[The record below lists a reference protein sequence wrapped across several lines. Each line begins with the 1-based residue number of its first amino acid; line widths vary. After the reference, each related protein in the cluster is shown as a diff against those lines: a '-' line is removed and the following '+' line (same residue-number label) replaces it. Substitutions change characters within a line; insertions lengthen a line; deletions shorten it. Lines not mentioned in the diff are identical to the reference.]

1 MLHPNTSGLNGNMVE
16 TTTACINCYY
26 ILNNIDLLACII
38 SFFVNGFDYE
48 IKIKAVLFD
57 WSEPWNLVYD

>member
-57 WSEPWNLVYD
+57 